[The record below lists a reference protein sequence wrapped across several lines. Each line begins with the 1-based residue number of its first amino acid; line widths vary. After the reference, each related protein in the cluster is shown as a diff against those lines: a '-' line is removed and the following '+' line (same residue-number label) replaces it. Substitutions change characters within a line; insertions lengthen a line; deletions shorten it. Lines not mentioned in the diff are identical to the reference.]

1 MDLRIDNLTISY
13 EHHPAVHHLTASINK
28 GDWLAIVGPNGAG
41 KSTLL
46 NALAGVITDYE
57 GDIVGLCPNQ
67 VAYLPQ
73 QNQIEKS
80 FPITV
85 FDLVSTGLWKEIGFT
100 RGLSVSQKNTCVSA
114 LNAVGL
120 EGFENRL
127 IGTLSG
133 GQLQR
138 SLFARVLVQ
147 NQEIILLDEPFNAID
162 IKTLNDL
169 TEVIKQWHKN
179 KRTVVMVTHD
189 LEYVKEFC
197 PKSLLLARECV
208 DFGATRSVLTEKNLK
223 YARQLAEAFDT
234 SATWCEG

>member
-73 QNQIEKS
+73 QNQIDKS

-85 FDLVSTGLWKEIGFT
+85 FDPPPLVPGLIVT
-100 RGLSVSQKNTCVSA
+100 YS
-114 LNAVGL
+114 
-120 EGFENRL
+120 L
-127 IGTLSG
+127 IVFFSP
-133 GQLQR
+133 
-138 SLFARVLVQ
+138 
-147 NQEIILLDEPFNAID
+147 I
-162 IKTLNDL
+162 
-169 TEVIKQWHKN
+169 N
-179 KRTVVMVTHD
+179 K
-189 LEYVKEFC
+189 
-197 PKSLLLARECV
+197 
-208 DFGATRSVLTEKNLK
+208 
-223 YARQLAEAFDT
+223 
-234 SATWCEG
+234 

>member
-57 GDIVGLCPNQ
+57 GDIVVVCPNQ

-73 QNQIEKS
+73 QNQIDKS

-85 FDLVSTGLWKEIGFT
+85 FDLVSTGLWKEIGFM

-223 YARQLAEAFDT
+223 YARQLSEAFDT
-234 SATWCEG
+234 NATWCEG

>member
-73 QNQIEKS
+73 QNQIDKS

-85 FDLVSTGLWKEIGFT
+85 FDLVSTGLWK
-100 RGLSVSQKNTCVSA
+100 RLVS
-114 LNAVGL
+114 
-120 EGFENRL
+120 
-127 IGTLSG
+127 
-133 GQLQR
+133 
-138 SLFARVLVQ
+138 
-147 NQEIILLDEPFNAID
+147 
-162 IKTLNDL
+162 
-169 TEVIKQWHKN
+169 
-179 KRTVVMVTHD
+179 
-189 LEYVKEFC
+189 
-197 PKSLLLARECV
+197 
-208 DFGATRSVLTEKNLK
+208 
-223 YARQLAEAFDT
+223 
-234 SATWCEG
+234 

>member
-73 QNQIEKS
+73 QNQIDKS

-85 FDLVSTGLWKEIGFT
+85 FDLVSTGLWKEIGFM
-100 RGLSVSQKNTCVSA
+100 RGLSISQKNPCNSE
-114 LNAVGL
+114 LNTVGL
-120 EGFENRL
+120 VGFEIRL

-138 SLFARVLVQ
+138 GLFARVLVQ
-147 NQEIILLDEPFNAID
+147 NQAIIILDEPFNAID

-223 YARQLAEAFDT
+223 YARQRPSWSDGDGLT
-234 SATWCEG
+234 

>member
-73 QNQIEKS
+73 QNQIDKS

-85 FDLVSTGLWKEIGFT
+85 FDLVSTGLWKEIGFM
-100 RGLSVSQKNTCVSA
+100 RGLSVSQKIRVS
-114 LNAVGL
+114 L
-120 EGFENRL
+120 
-127 IGTLSG
+127 
-133 GQLQR
+133 
-138 SLFARVLVQ
+138 
-147 NQEIILLDEPFNAID
+147 
-162 IKTLNDL
+162 
-169 TEVIKQWHKN
+169 H
-179 KRTVVMVTHD
+179 
-189 LEYVKEFC
+189 
-197 PKSLLLARECV
+197 
-208 DFGATRSVLTEKNLK
+208 
-223 YARQLAEAFDT
+223 
-234 SATWCEG
+234 

>member
-1 MDLRIDNLTISY
+1 M
-13 EHHPAVHHLTASINK
+13 HHLTASINK

-73 QNQIEKS
+73 QNQIDKS

-85 FDLVSTGLWKEIGFT
+85 FDLVSTGLWKEIGFM

-147 NQEIILLDEPFNAID
+147 NQE
-162 IKTLNDL
+162 K
-169 TEVIKQWHKN
+169 
-179 KRTVVMVTHD
+179 
-189 LEYVKEFC
+189 C
-197 PKSLLLARECV
+197 LLLFRV
-208 DFGATRSVLTEKNLK
+208 SIK
-223 YARQLAEAFDT
+223 
-234 SATWCEG
+234 